1 MAAGGAETAPTQK
14 REAPMSEP
22 KFILHFVTPL
32 KNVSPFDVNMAADA
46 GFDVIVPYTDVDL
59 KEVPGLVQDAIFS
72 RAPQDGRRTAV
83 LIGGRE
89 PLLAIDMLEAAKN
102 AMVPPHFQISVMA
115 DPSGAFTTAAG
126 MVAVVEKQLAARGA
140 GLAGRRVAVFGGTG
154 PVGRIAALIAA
165 QAGAKVTLVGYDGLN
180 RVTATC
186 DQCGERFGVAMTPA
200 DGSDDAKKLKVV
212 EGAEVILAAG
222 RAGTQILSRDQL
234 AAARELQVA
243 LDVNAVPPAGLEGL
257 DAFADG
263 TPIAGAQGVGF
274 GALAVGNVK
283 FRTEHELL
291 AAMRDAEPRRFIG
304 VDEAFAV
311 ARRHAAG

>member
-1 MAAGGAETAPTQK
+1 
-14 REAPMSEP
+14 MSDP

-59 KEVPGLVQDAIFS
+59 KEVAGLVQDAIFS

-89 PLLAIDMLEAAKN
+89 PLLALDMLDAAKQ
-102 AMVPPHFQISVMA
+102 AMVPPHFEISVMV

-126 MVAVVEKQLAARGA
+126 MVAVVERHLRAKSG
-140 GLAGRRVAVFGGTG
+140 GLEGRTVAVFGGTG
-154 PVGRIAALIAA
+154 PVGRVAALIAA
-165 QAGAKVTLVGYDGLN
+165 KAGAKVTLVGYDGLQ

-186 DQCGERFGVAMTPA
+186 EQFGERFGVAMRAA
-200 DGSDDAKKLKVV
+200 DGSDDAKNQAVV
-212 EGAEVILAAG
+212 EEAEVVLAAG
-222 RAGTQILSRDQL
+222 RAGTQILSKQQL
-234 AAARELQVA
+234 AAGKRLLVA
-243 LDVNAVPPAGLEGL
+243 LDVNAVPPAGLEGI

-263 TPIAGAQGVGF
+263 KPVEGTQAAGF

-283 FRTEHELL
+283 FKTEHELL
-291 AAMRDAEPRRFIG
+291 AAMRDAEPRRFLG
-304 VDEAFAV
+304 VDEAFEA
-311 ARRHAAG
+311 ARRHAGG

>member
-1 MAAGGAETAPTQK
+1 MT
-14 REAPMSEP
+14 EP
-22 KFILHFVTPL
+22 KHILHFVTPL

-46 GFDVIVPYTDVDL
+46 GFDVIAPYTDVDL
-59 KEVPGLVQDAIFS
+59 KEVAGLVQDAIFS
-72 RAPQDGRRTAV
+72 RPPQDGKRTAV

-89 PLLAIDMLEAAKN
+89 PILALDMLEAAKQ
-102 AMVPPHFQISVMA
+102 AMVPPHFEISVMA

-126 MVAVVEKQLAARGA
+126 MVAVVERQLQGKGM
-140 GLAGRRVAVFGGTG
+140 GLEGRKVAVFGGTG

-165 QAGAKVTLVGYDGLN
+165 RAGAKVTLVGYDGLH

-186 DQCGERFGVAMTPA
+186 DQFGERFGVAMTPA
-200 DGSDDAKKLKVV
+200 DGSDDAKKLQVV
-212 EGAEVILAAG
+212 EGSEIVLAAG
-222 RAGTQILSRDQL
+222 RAGTQILSKSQL
-234 AAARELQVA
+234 AAAKGLLVA

-257 DAFADG
+257 DAFANATPVEG
-263 TPIAGAQGVGF
+263 TEGVGF

-291 AAMRDAEPRRFIG
+291 ASMRDAEPRRYIG
-304 VDEAFAV
+304 VDEAFAA